1 MIWNSVVQV
10 VYPPFTAGSG
20 DWLKRWIIKAAPA
33 PQKKDTDPKISLED
47 LKKNVYI
54 YNYSISYKLYHYFN
68 NYKDQ
73 KNRT

>member
-33 PQKKDTDPKISLED
+33 PQKKRHGSKNKFGRPQ
-47 LKKNVYI
+47 KKRVYI
-54 YNYSISYKLYHYFN
+54 
-68 NYKDQ
+68 
-73 KNRT
+73 